1 MKSFGKINFGNLFLR
16 KMSIENRKEIP
27 LTGLYQSNQWI
38 FPLFFFI
45 LNFILRFLRLTENPL
60 SGDEPFSLYHAQM
73 SPGMIISEL
82 TKGNNPPLFELM
94 LHYWISLKDVS
105 IGWIRLFPLF
115 FSALTAPFLF
125 LLAKDV
131 KRGFFPFL
139 VVLIYT
145 FSSYHL
151 QYAQEVRVYSLFGC
165 LAVISMW
172 LFLKIWRDQESLS
185 SWIAFTAVNI
195 LMIYAHYFGFIL
207 LLIQTILV
215 ISTVENR
222 LKNLKK
228 YTVYV
233 LIMLVLYAPLI
244 PVLLRQFIF
253 SGGKSKT
260 WLASPDS
267 AEALYNMLWKFSNK
281 PVVTVIGIA
290 ILLAAVIKFLISRNK
305 KLSVEIK
312 LFLTWFIISFFGM
325 FFISFKIPMFLDRYL
340 IYGSFSYILLLA
352 YSLQYLFP
360 KKLFFITSGSIL
372 VALFGITFS
381 LVVPVRRDAPLI
393 AETVRK
399 AQLNGYAIVICPQVY
414 APNFTYYYNQAYFK
428 LVKEN
433 PLYSEMLRRL
443 RKENIYLVYNHIEIE
458 QLKRDKWLYIDV
470 AASLIVPENQILEK
484 LQSNHTLKI
493 QENLDEITK
502 AYYFE

>member
-1 MKSFGKINFGNLFLR
+1 MEKHR
-16 KMSIENRKEIP
+16 KGIP
-27 LTGLYQSNQWI
+27 LSGLYQSNQWI
-38 FPLFFFI
+38 FPLFFFV

-82 TKGNNPPLFELM
+82 TKGNNPPLFELL
-94 LHYWISLKDVS
+94 LHYWVSLKDIS
-105 IGWIRLFPLF
+105 IDWIRLLPLF

-125 LLAKDV
+125 LLARDIKQ
-131 KRGFFPFL
+131 GFFPFL

-151 QYAQEVRVYSLFGC
+151 QFAQEVRVYSLFGC

-172 LFLKIWRDQESLS
+172 LFLKVWRDQLGLRW
-185 SWIAFTAVNI
+185 WIALTVVNI

-207 LLIQTILV
+207 LLIQTVLIV
-215 ISTVENR
+215 STAENR

-228 YTVYV
+228 YAVYV
-233 LIMLVLYAPLI
+233 ITMIILYMPLI
-244 PVLLRQFIF
+244 PVLLQQFIF

-260 WLASPDS
+260 WLAPPDS

-290 ILLAAVIKFLISRNK
+290 ILLAAIIKFLISRNK
-305 KLSVEIK
+305 RLSVEVK
-312 LFLTWFIISFFGM
+312 FLLAWFIISFFGM
-325 FFISFKIPMFLDRYL
+325 FAISFKIPMFLDRYL
-340 IYGSFSYILLLA
+340 IYGSFSYLLLLA
-352 YSLQYLFP
+352 YALQYLFP
-360 KKLFFITSGSIL
+360 KKIFFIISGSVL

-381 LVVPVRRDAPLI
+381 FFVPVRRDAPLI
-393 AETVRK
+393 ADAVRK
-399 AQLNGYAIVICPQVY
+399 AQLNGYTIVICPQVY

-428 LVKEN
+428 LAGEKT
-433 PLYSEMLRRL
+433 LYSEMLRQL
-443 RKENIYLVYNHIEIE
+443 RKENIYLVYNYIEIE
-458 QLKRDKWLYIDV
+458 QLKPDKWLYIDV
-470 AASLIVPENQILEK
+470 ASSLIVPENQILEK